1 MENIFNSMADYKRHL
16 EQVFAQKKKKK
27 KEKDK
32 SCWEGGNMKLP
43 KKWQKV
49 VLFLDK
55 IKSISC
61 ICI

>member
-16 EQVFAQKKKKK
+16 EQVFAQKK
-27 KEKDK
+27 DK
-32 SCWEGGNMKLP
+32 SCWEDGNMKLP